1 MALFEV
7 RGLRKA
13 FGRHVVLDGLDI
25 DIFDGEVIKPQTTDR
40 AHVITFEDVPADKK
54 KEALLASRLFIE
66 DLWDRV

>member
-25 DIFDGEVIKPQTTDR
+25 DIFAGETLTDDYAR
-40 AHVITFEDVPADKK
+40 MNPARSTPSLRR
-54 KEALLASRLFIE
+54 EPTCNGWPRQ
-66 DLWDRV
+66 